1 MHGLSYIRAM
11 NAARAHRAAD
21 RPKPTLDDLVSVED
35 HGSIILLRPRTTAA
49 RRWLEDRTEDGAVWY
64 CGALAVGP
72 RFVENVLAGMS
83 EELTR

>member
-49 RRWLEDRTEDGAVWY
+49 RVWLEDRTEDGAVWY
-64 CGALAVGP
+64 RGALAVEP
-72 RFVENVLAGMS
+72 RYVDPILAGMA
-83 EELTR
+83 EEMTR